1 MILALL
7 AALSGRREKSRI
19 PGSSS
24 TKNQVIPNPSKCPP
38 TLMGSKTG
46 TKPPLAPSFQTGST
60 ICVTIRRLTLVHLRT
75 PVLPY
80 WSTKFMWFHD
90 FGVKQTGKNASPPQL
105 RPQRAVKVGQSPHL
119 CIVFGQGVYKGEFQH
134 QPCLEGCLGTLGRPF
149 WQERKVQN
157 SWFELDEKPS
167 HPQSLQMSPNFGG
180 VSFRH

>member
-1 MILALL
+1 MALL

-19 PGSSS
+19 PCLSS

-90 FGVKQTGKNASPPQL
+90 FGVKQTGKNASPPRP

-119 CIVFGQGVYKGEFQH
+119 FKMFSLGVYKGEFQQ
-134 QPCLEGCLGTLGRPF
+134 QPCLERRLGTLGRPF

-157 SWFELDEKPS
+157 SLFELDEKPS
-167 HPQSLQMSPNFGG
+167 HPQSL
-180 VSFRH
+180 